1 MAVPRTSSNNR
12 YHFGRRTNIIRSHH
26 SFAFLASVRYWCIWF
41 QGALHQHPQQLHPQT
56 LDQVPLQRHSLPM
69 FWLMSFFKHTYV
81 FHCLPTFCWSG
92 SLGCPSSCCIA
103 SFGMLWILMIR
114 GLQARDHAHHSDL
127 WQLPVKELKASS
139 SGFVIVPFFVLFIC
153 SIHDVCVISISI
165 FEACLVWEG
174 PTRRIG
180 HRLEGRGRE
189 DRVDNAFGTAPQLH

>member
-1 MAVPRTSSNNR
+1 MHFTSIHSSFIPRLWTKYLSRGTACRCFGCFFSSILFLSYVLFANFLLVCKFLLR
-12 YHFGRRTNIIRSHH
+12 CKLQALGYFGT
-26 SFAFLASVRYWCIWF
+26 
-41 QGALHQHPQQLHPQT
+41 
-56 LDQVPLQRHSLPM
+56 
-69 FWLMSFFKHTYV
+69 
-81 FHCLPTFCWSG
+81 
-92 SLGCPSSCCIA
+92 
-103 SFGMLWILMIR
+103 LWILKMLMIC